1 MQKSN
6 QWTDYR
12 IEQIIGQLLRAGVVL
27 AAIVVLAGGVF
38 YLAQHASAHEDYSTF
53 HGTPENLRSV
63 GGIVHETAK
72 GHSTAIIQLGLLLL
86 VLTPIA
92 RVVFSAI
99 GFMEERDRMYVVI
112 TLIVLAVLIF
122 SLVGIK

>member
-1 MQKSN
+1 MQKQN
-6 QWTDYR
+6 QWTDHK
-12 IEQIIGQLLRAGVVL
+12 IEQIIGQLLRAGVML
-27 AAIVVLAGGVF
+27 AALVVLSGGVI
-38 YLAQHASAHEDYSTF
+38 YLVQHASAHEDYSKF

-63 GGIVHETAK
+63 SGIVNETLT
-72 GHSTAIIQLGLLLL
+72 GHSVGIIQLGLLLL

-122 SLVGIK
+122 SLLGIK

>member
-1 MQKSN
+1 MQKQN
-6 QWTDYR
+6 QWTDYK
-12 IEQIIGQLLRAGVVL
+12 IEQVIGHLLRTGVVL
-27 AAIVVLAGGVF
+27 AAVVVLAGGVF
-38 YLAQHASAHEDYSTF
+38 YLVQHASAHEDYSTF
-53 HGTPENLRSV
+53 HGTPENLSSV
-63 GGIVHETAK
+63 KGIVHETVR
-72 GHSTAIIQLGLLLL
+72 GHSVGIIQFGLLLL

-99 GFMEERDRMYVVI
+99 GFMEERDHMYVVI

>member
-1 MQKSN
+1 M
-6 QWTDYR
+6 
-12 IEQIIGQLLRAGVVL
+12 EQIIGQLLRAGVVL
-27 AAIVVLAGGVF
+27 AAIVVLAGGIF
-38 YLAQHASAHEDYSTF
+38 YLVEHASAHEDYSKF
-53 HGTPENLRSV
+53 HGTPENLRRVS
-63 GGIVHETAK
+63 GIVHETVR
-72 GHSTAIIQLGLLLL
+72 GHSVGIIQFGLLLL

>member
-1 MQKSN
+1 MQKQN
-6 QWTDYR
+6 QWTDYK

-27 AAIVVLAGGVF
+27 AAVVVLAGGVV
-38 YLAQHASAHEDYSTF
+38 YLVQHASAHEDYSKF
-53 HGTPENLRSV
+53 HGAPENLRSV
-63 GGIVHETAK
+63 TGTVHEAVR
-72 GHSTAIIQLGLLLL
+72 GHSVGIIQLGLLLL

-92 RVVFSAI
+92 RVAFSAI

-112 TLIVLAVLIF
+112 TLIVMAVLIF